1 MAGNHKDRGRKA
13 MLFENRKGMEEIIL
27 KTVIKRLILCD
38 FKVAATT
45 RAPFD
50 FIAHPPDESMSILGG
65 VTRKGEKSIDE
76 RAEEILSISD
86 VVGAQP
92 LFITDGK
99 LAPTT
104 DIPIINSEDLERINL
119 AEDLFSRL

>member
-1 MAGNHKDRGRKA
+1 
-13 MLFENRKGMEEIIL
+13 L
-27 KTVIKRLILCD
+27 KRLILCD

-50 FIAHPPDESMSILGG
+50 FVAQPPEEDMKIIGG
-65 VTRKGEKSIDE
+65 VTRKGERSIDE

-99 LAPTT
+99 LAPDT
-104 DIPIINSEDLERINL
+104 DIPLIDSEELERISL
-119 AEDLFSRL
+119 AEDLVSRL